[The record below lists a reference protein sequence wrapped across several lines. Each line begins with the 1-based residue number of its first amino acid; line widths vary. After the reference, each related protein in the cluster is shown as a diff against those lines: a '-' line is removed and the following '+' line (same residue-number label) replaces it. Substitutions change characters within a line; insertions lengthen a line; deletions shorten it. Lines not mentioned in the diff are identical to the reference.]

1 MKLLLRISRFLAIPI
16 SFLITVFFIQWL
28 LSLFGIHDMDG
39 KAAGAITGILV
50 AVMVAHALQ
59 RQ

>member
-1 MKLLLRISRFLAIPI
+1 MKLLLRFSRLLAIPI
-16 SFLITVFFIQWL
+16 SFLITVFLVQWL
-28 LSLFGIHDMDG
+28 LELIGIHGMDG

-50 AVMVAHALQ
+50 AVMAAHALK